1 MVAGAAPASGEPGP
15 REQWGEPWRSSV
27 FPVPAT
33 VAVAGGL
40 LLAASLAG
48 PAAAADPTV
57 SVIATGLDNPRG
69 IAVGANGR
77 VFVAEARRGGADG
90 YGRSGR
96 IVVIGGGTTRTFT
109 GRTVSRLAISDE
121 GEVTG
126 PVGVDLRADG
136 TAVATVGIGPR
147 AADRRFGSLLR
158 LSPRPGRVI
167 ADIQVFRDSHPDATD
182 IDQPAEADRLERVRR
197 GGPRRLADARHGRRR
212 DDLLPCRRGAA

>member
-1 MVAGAAPASGEPGP
+1 M
-15 REQWGEPWRSSV
+15 
-27 FPVPAT
+27 PAT
-33 VAVAGGL
+33 VAIAGGL

-57 SVIATGLDNPRG
+57 SVIASGLDNPRG

-77 VFVAEARRGGADG
+77 VFVAEAGRGGAGG

-96 IVVIGGGTTRTFT
+96 IVVIAGGTTRTFT
-109 GRTVSRLAISDE
+109 GGLPSAISDE

-167 ADIQVFRDSHPDATD
+167 ADIQAFRDSHPDATD
-182 IDQPAEADRLERVRR
+182 IDQPPNPTDSNAYGVAVL
-197 GGPRRLADARHGRRR
+197 GGSRTLVTDAGGN
-212 DDLLPCRRGAA
+212 DLLLVSARGRVTTVAKFPNALVSTS